1 MFALPAAVRLP
12 RTAVVR
18 RALLSGLFLIGFVV
32 LAVVFGGGTAH
43 AADAGSATDTGFESA
58 TASSTSGM
66 PGTTTGTSTGDSAAS
81 DAATSDSA
89 TSDSGANTATTDG
102 GSPSVDGS
110 GAALER
116 EAAEREAGAAQRAGA
131 RLSDGAQATG
141 ERLGD
146 AVRPLADH
154 LAPVTDP
161 VTAPVDQVVQDV
173 QHATGL
179 PIDLSGVSAGQGRD
193 GERSQHGD
201 VRDGGRGHAVVADRC
216 GADRTGGDLS
226 AAPVGATGGPDRT
239 AAQVAADGAG
249 DVPGQG
255 GLPGQLPQGPVAPA
269 PHLTGD
275 GNGPRGGDQHAV
287 LPGTD
292 PRFGLVPG
300 GVRAASGA
308 PTRERSTDILEFPG

>member
-1 MFALPAAVRLP
+1 MSVVLALPVAVRLP
-12 RTAVVR
+12 RTVAVR

-58 TASSTSGM
+58 TASSASGM
-66 PGTTTGTSTGDSAAS
+66 PGTSTSPA
-81 DAATSDSA
+81 DSA
-89 TSDSGANTATTDG
+89 TSEPDANPGTTDG
-102 GSPSVDGS
+102 DSPFDGS

-116 EAAEREAGAAQRAGA
+116 EAAEREAGAAQQAGA

-141 ERLGD
+141 ERLGK
-146 AVRPLADH
+146 AVHPLADR
-154 LAPVTDP
+154 LRPVTDP
-161 VTAPVDQVVQDV
+161 VTAPVDQVVRGV

-179 PIDLSGVSAGQGRD
+179 PIRLAGDGAGQGRD
-193 GERSQHGD
+193 GEQPQRGDARDSGRQH
-201 VRDGGRGHAVVADRC
+201 VAVPHHC
-216 GADRTGGDLS
+216 GDRTDGDPS
-226 AAPVGATGGPDRT
+226 TAPVDSTGGPDRT
-239 AAQVAADGAG
+239 AAQAAADGDG
-249 DVPGQG
+249 DAPGQG

-300 GVRAASGA
+300 GVRVASGA